1 MKELA
6 LNILDIVQNSIRAKA
21 RQIEILIEES
31 EFRNLLRIMISDD
44 GIGIPPE
51 MLANVVD
58 PYITSRTKRRV
69 GMGLAFLKQ
78 HAEFAGGRLKID
90 SREGKG
96 TKVDACFLLNH
107 IDRQPMGDISGVVK
121 ILIVANPLIEFLFKY
136 KTDNGEYEIDSREI
150 KELFEVKDLTDNNLM
165 NDVRNMIMEN
175 LKNIGVKD

>member
-21 RQIEILIEES
+21 RQIEIQIEES
-31 EFRNLLRIMISDD
+31 EFRNLLRIVISDD

-58 PYITSRTKRRV
+58 PYITSRTIRKV

-90 SREGKG
+90 SSEGKG
-96 TKVDACFLLNH
+96 TRVETWFLLNH

-121 ILIVANPLIEFLFKY
+121 ILIVANPLIEFLFEY
-136 KTDNGEYEIDSREI
+136 KTDIGEFRIDTTEI
-150 KELFEVKDLTDNNLM
+150 KEVFKVKDLTDNNLM
-165 NDVRNMIMEN
+165 GDIRGVIEEN
-175 LKNIGVKD
+175 LKNIGVNA